1 MFHVILLTGLAF
13 LISDLL
19 FAKVN
24 LYSISVC
31 LKGRNN
37 CAQTRAGIKE
47 RCVSILESICLRKCS
62 VFFTENTTQ
71 Y

>member
-31 LKGRNN
+31 LKGRNKLE
-37 CAQTRAGIKE
+37 QVQKE
-47 RCVSILESICLRKCS
+47 RRVSMLESICL
-62 VFFTENTTQ
+62 
-71 Y
+71 

>member
-1 MFHVILLTGLAF
+1 M
-13 LISDLL
+13 ISDLL

-24 LYSISVC
+24 LYSISV
-31 LKGRNN
+31 LKEGVIVLNPE
-37 CAQTRAGIKE
+37 QVQKE
-47 RCVSILESICLRKCS
+47 RHVSMLESICLRKCS